1 MTPHRFIPGLLK
13 TYYFALWKELAF
25 LAHHLVH
32 IVFDMGEP
40 PFLEI
45 SLLTWA
51 LLNIFGGNTVAG
63 D

>member
-1 MTPHRFIPGLLK
+1 MTPLRFIPGLFK

-25 LAHHLVH
+25 LAPHLVQ

-40 PFLEI
+40 PFLET